1 MAAERRRP
9 LKDQTF
15 CELPLHTVESRTMSA
30 LRQSQRGWKKKESG
44 EWQNR
49 RSTHTDL
56 RHTCVLLHKT
66 DLSTRAIGSI
76 GIYSKLVFK
85 AITSGKIFLL
95 LFLSSASTRNVD
107 NINTALQE
115 RKAAKKSP
123 N

>member
-1 MAAERRRP
+1 MAAERRRAP
-9 LKDQTF
+9 KDQTF
-15 CELPLHTVESRTMSA
+15 CEFPLHTVESRTTSA

-85 AITSGKIFLL
+85 GYYFGKIFLL